1 MRLCQNFKGVRMEYK
16 NEPMDLNLQI
26 PAAKSPAPPP
36 VTPPSSQ
43 ILRQWRPA
51 AQRNLKNQ
59 WLKLV
64 SLWNDWLSS
73 SYTAHSHA
81 SSLVNSYL
89 SQRYM
94 EAMEFGVLSD
104 MPELQKKACH
114 KLHKQQVINRGQL
127 LLTYKSM
134 VCTQNMVGIVT
145 QMVKASRSM
154 RCYVKGMGN
163 SPNVQFSCNPAADD
177 YHQID
182 NGGDGG
188 GVPVFSFLSI
198 SSFEQLAEELVQM
211 LKSEMNLK
219 RLLVMEFCS
228 IGDKEDSI
236 HWSEE
241 LYLGEFG
248 DLIICDLYSNEPIF
262 LGQRNCKS
270 SIPSNSPRDQAES
283 NVLQVYTT
291 TWLEE
296 VKLDRFRINEIFSI
310 VGEELH
316 VTLS

>member
-1 MRLCQNFKGVRMEYK
+1 MEYK
-16 NEPMDLNLQI
+16 NEPMDINLQS
-26 PAAKSPAPPP
+26 PAAKSPAPPPVTPP

-59 WLKLV
+59 WLKLF

-73 SYTAHSHA
+73 SFTAHSHA
-81 SSLVNSYL
+81 TSLVNSYL

-94 EAMEFGVLSD
+94 DAMEFGVLSD

-114 KLHKQQVINRGQL
+114 KLHKQQV
-127 LLTYKSM
+127 
-134 VCTQNMVGIVT
+134 GIVT

-154 RCYVKGMGN
+154 RCYIKGMGN
-163 SPNVQFSCNPAADD
+163 GPIVQFSCNPADD
-177 YHQID
+177 DHHQID
-182 NGGDGG
+182 SRGDGG

-228 IGDKEDSI
+228 VDDKEDNI

-262 LGQRNCKS
+262 PGQTNCKS
-270 SIPSNSPRDQAES
+270 SIPTNSPLDQTER
-283 NVLQVYTT
+283 NVLQVYLT

-296 VKLDRFRINEIFSI
+296 VKLDTFRIDEIFSI

>member
-1 MRLCQNFKGVRMEYK
+1 MEYK
-16 NEPMDLNLQI
+16 NEPMDINLQS
-26 PAAKSPAPPP
+26 PAAKSPAPPPVTPP

-59 WLKLV
+59 WLKLF

-73 SYTAHSHA
+73 SFTAHSHA
-81 SSLVNSYL
+81 TSLVNSYL

-94 EAMEFGVLSD
+94 DAMEFGVLSD

-134 VCTQNMVGIVT
+134 VGIVT

-154 RCYVKGMGN
+154 RCYIKGMGN
-163 SPNVQFSCNPAADD
+163 GPIVQFSCNPADD
-177 YHQID
+177 DHHQID
-182 NGGDGG
+182 SRGDGG

-228 IGDKEDSI
+228 VDDKEDNI

-262 LGQRNCKS
+262 PGQTNCKS
-270 SIPSNSPRDQAES
+270 SIPTNSPLDQTER
-283 NVLQVYTT
+283 NVLQVYLT

-296 VKLDRFRINEIFSI
+296 VKLDTFRIDEIFSI

>member
-1 MRLCQNFKGVRMEYK
+1 MEYK
-16 NEPMDLNLQI
+16 NEPMDLNLQS
-26 PAAKSPAPPP
+26 PAAKSPAPLP
-36 VTPPSSQ
+36 VTPLSSQ

-73 SYTAHSHA
+73 SSTARSHA
-81 SSLVNSYL
+81 TSLVNSYL

-94 EAMEFGVLSD
+94 DAMEFGILSD

-134 VCTQNMVGIVT
+134 VGIVT

-154 RCYVKGMGN
+154 RCYVKGTGD
-163 SPNVQFSCNPAADD
+163 SPIVQFSCNPDADD
-177 YHQID
+177 SHQID
-182 NGGDGG
+182 SS
-188 GVPVFSFLSI
+188 GVPVFSFWSI
-198 SSFEQLAEELVQM
+198 SSFEQLAEELVHM
-211 LKSEMNLK
+211 LKCEMNLK
-219 RLLVMEFCS
+219 RVLIMEFCS
-228 IGDKEDSI
+228 ISDKENSI

-248 DLIICDLYSNEPIF
+248 DLIICDLYSNGPIF
-262 LGQRNCKS
+262 PGQTNCKS
-270 SIPSNSPRDQAES
+270 TIPTNSPLDQTER
-283 NVLQVYTT
+283 NVLQVYLT
-291 TWLEE
+291 TWLAE
-296 VKLDRFRINEIFSI
+296 VKLDRFRIDEIFSI